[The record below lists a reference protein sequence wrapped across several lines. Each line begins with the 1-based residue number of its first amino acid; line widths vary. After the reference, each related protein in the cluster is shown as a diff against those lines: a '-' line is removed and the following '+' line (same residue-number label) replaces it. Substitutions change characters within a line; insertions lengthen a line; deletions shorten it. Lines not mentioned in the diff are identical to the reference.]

1 VLGHHVVWREGG
13 REGGRGGGG
22 WVGRGGAKGVHT
34 CVRGWGKG
42 QDRQRV

>member
-13 REGGRGGGG
+13 REG
-22 WVGRGGAKGVHT
+22 GRGGAKGVHT